1 VRVLLTSPNTGPN
14 ATAENVVLRDY
25 LIPVTPWIR

>member
-1 VRVLLTSPNTGPN
+1 VRVLLTSANTAPQP
-14 ATAENVVLRDY
+14 TAENAVVRDY